1 MQSTLQSSLR
11 FLAVGI
17 CLTLYADALMPKGA
31 QVLKL
36 DMADDMAVESQH
48 SGKAVTIA
56 QSQGTKIALTQ
67 ATLQARS
74 ATVALKMCKEK
85 FRHIQTQVQLQSHA
99 ASVALRECKREID
112 SNSNKVAQSRSRDDV
127 RLGEAE
133 LQVASKESA
142 QVLKLAKDMTTQATH
157 LKLNN
162 DMAVETQHD
171 KPGTLE
177 PVPKKSAHEQMALT
191 QAQLQLRS
199 ASIALT
205 RCKAKV
211 SRTKTT
217 QALSARAAQVAIEDC
232 NRKNSELKIEQN
244 TAVPISA
251 I

>member
-1 MQSTLQSSLR
+1 
-11 FLAVGI
+11 
-17 CLTLYADALMPKGA
+17 MPCKGA

-36 DMADDMAVESQH
+36 SDDMAVESQH

-56 QSQGTKIALTQ
+56 QSQGMRIALTQ

-74 ATVALKMCKEK
+74 ATVALEMCEDK
-85 FRHIQTQVQLQSHA
+85 FRHIQTEVQLQSHA

-112 SNSNKVAQSRSRDDV
+112 SNSNKGAQSRSRDDV

-133 LQVASKESA
+133 MQEPSKESA
-142 QVLKLAKDMTTQATH
+142 QV

-171 KPGTLE
+171 KAGTLE

-205 RCKAKV
+205 RCKAKL

-217 QALSARAAQVAIEDC
+217 QALSARVAQVAIEDC
-232 NRKNSELKIEQN
+232 NRKNSELQIEQN
-244 TAVPISA
+244 TAVPNSA
-251 I
+251 T